1 MCVCV
6 DGVVARGM
14 VACQEERVLEGESF
28 NAHKNSRKKGAWRP
42 FFRARLQW
50 SVKEKCHG
58 EQHTVSWA

>member
-28 NAHKNSRKKGAWRP
+28 NAHKNSRKERSVET
-42 FFRARLQW
+42 FFSSEVAVECER
-50 SVKEKCHG
+50 K
-58 EQHTVSWA
+58 VSR

>member
-42 FFRARLQW
+42 FFSSKVAVECER
-50 SVKEKCHG
+50 K
-58 EQHTVSWA
+58 VSR